1 MAGRDPVTP
10 EAGPGEGER
19 DEARLEETMRL
30 RLPVRFDAAPGARP
44 GLGPEDLARLPSTPG
59 GARVTCV
66 DFGPDEERT
75 IEVRDLP
82 EFLAG
87 HRPEWSAVRWIDVGG
102 LGDLGVVEALARK
115 YHLHP
120 LAVED
125 VLHVPQRPKCEAY
138 TAQGELQA
146 RLFVVARVV
155 GLEEGQLR
163 EEQVSL
169 FVGHNTVLTFRE
181 RDGGELWSR
190 VRHRIAS
197 AGSFLRGHDASY
209 LAYALLDTI
218 VDRWFPLL
226 EELGERLERLEDEV
240 LERPTRETVETAHAV
255 RRELL
260 VLRRAAW
267 PMREVIASLA
277 REPHECLSDTTR
289 TYLRDVHDHI
299 VQVIEM
305 IEAYREVVS
314 SVQETFMTATSNRM
328 NEVMKVL
335 TVVGT
340 IFIPV
345 TFLAGVYG
353 MNFRHMPEL
362 ESRWAYPGFWLL
374 CASLSGGM
382 LLWMRRR
389 GWI

>member
-1 MAGRDPVTP
+1 LAGRDPVTP
-10 EAGPGEGER
+10 EAGEGDGER

-30 RLPVRFDAAPGARP
+30 RFPARFDAAPGARP

-66 DFGPDEERT
+66 DFGPAEERT
-75 IEVRDLP
+75 TEVDDLP

-102 LGDLGVVEALARK
+102 LSDLGVVEALARK

-240 LERPTRETVETAHAV
+240 LERPTRETIETAHAV

-260 VLRRAAW
+260 VLRRAA
-267 PMREVIASLA
+267 
-277 REPHECLSDTTR
+277 
-289 TYLRDVHDHI
+289 
-299 VQVIEM
+299 
-305 IEAYREVVS
+305 
-314 SVQETFMTATSNRM
+314 
-328 NEVMKVL
+328 
-335 TVVGT
+335 
-340 IFIPV
+340 
-345 TFLAGVYG
+345 
-353 MNFRHMPEL
+353 
-362 ESRWAYPGFWLL
+362 
-374 CASLSGGM
+374 
-382 LLWMRRR
+382 
-389 GWI
+389 